1 MRKAFLVSPMLFA
14 LSSVAFAGCLEEVS
28 TFAEK
33 ICGQI
38 QTSGGRQLTEA
49 DGQLKAEVSG
59 IVRKVLGNAGGEINA
74 KHLRDA
80 YENVLREDLAKE
92 LFNVR
97 ECRVK
102 MVEVGRAE
110 ACKPVVSYKT
120 CRHPDFG
127 RVGWQK
133 AETINQSSGR
143 VDGGSNPTNWCNQ
156 LIAQY
161 VSARSLGPNYEAV
174 VLDTSEESDKDWKGH
189 VTYNYHCRV
198 EIRSVPL
205 YAERTD
211 PRCGTVTR

>member
-1 MRKAFLVSPMLFA
+1 MRPVFLIFLLFFA
-14 LSSVAFAGCLEEVS
+14 ISSAARAGCLEEVAR
-28 TFAEK
+28 FAQD

-38 QTSGGRQLTEA
+38 QTSGSRQLTEA
-49 DGQLKAEVSG
+49 NGQLKAEVSG
-59 IVRKVLGNAGGEINA
+59 IVRTVLGNASVDINA

-92 LFNVR
+92 PFNVR
-97 ECRVK
+97 ECRIK
-102 MVEVGRAE
+102 MVEVGKAE

-120 CRHPDFG
+120 CRHPDFE

-133 AETINQSSGR
+133 SETLNQSSGW

-156 LIAQY
+156 LTAHY
-161 VSARSLGPNYEAV
+161 VSSRALGPNYEAE
-174 VLDTSEESDKDWKGH
+174 VLATSEQSNKDWKGH
-189 VTYNYHCRV
+189 VTYNYHCEV

-211 PRCGTVTR
+211 PRCGTVSR